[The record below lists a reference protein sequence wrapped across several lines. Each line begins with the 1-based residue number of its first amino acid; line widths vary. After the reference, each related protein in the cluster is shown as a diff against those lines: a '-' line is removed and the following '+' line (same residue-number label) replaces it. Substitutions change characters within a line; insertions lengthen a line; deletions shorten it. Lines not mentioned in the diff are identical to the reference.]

1 MRPNSES
8 HGGGSP
14 WLSNHWWTTF
24 LLYESREEKMPG
36 KTWNGSLCWTWSL
49 TQKQRG
55 QKSGRA
61 TSPSFLAEIEMRSP
75 EASERRIM
83 SVRATRI
90 TRCPVLT
97 EAGPPLS
104 SPPC

>member
-8 HGGGSP
+8 HAGGLP

-24 LLYESREEKMPG
+24 LVYESMEEKMPG
-36 KTWNGSLCWTWSL
+36 KTWNGSLYWTRSL
-49 TQKQRG
+49 IQKQRG

-61 TSPSFLAEIEMRSP
+61 TSPSFLAEIEMRSL

-97 EAGPPLS
+97 EAGP
-104 SPPC
+104 